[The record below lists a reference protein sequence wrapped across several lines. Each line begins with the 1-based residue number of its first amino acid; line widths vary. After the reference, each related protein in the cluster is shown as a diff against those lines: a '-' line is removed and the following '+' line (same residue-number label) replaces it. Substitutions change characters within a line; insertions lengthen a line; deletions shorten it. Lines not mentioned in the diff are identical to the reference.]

1 MRMHNADQG
10 ESQRMRPAPGCTCD
24 KPLMIVIKAGE
35 HIHPCPVHTDQ
46 VIYGRQ
52 IAC

>member
-1 MRMHNADQG
+1 MRIHNADQG
-10 ESQRMRPAPGCTCD
+10 ELRMRPAPGCTCG